1 MHTRRIFM
9 EPYVIPLPKPPDPEI
24 DPEAF
29 MLYPLVLYPGQT
41 IQEWLWQRMVYQKA
55 FEQAQA
61 VVRPSLPE
69 RDLLA
74 VWN

>member
-1 MHTRRIFM
+1 VQTVTPQTFIICAV
-9 EPYVIPLPKPPDPEI
+9 PVPPGWTYEHLI
-24 DPEAF
+24 WQQWLYQQAF
-29 MLYPLVLYPGQT
+29 A
-41 IQEWLWQRMVYQKA
+41 IAQE
-55 FEQAQA
+55 

>member
-1 MHTRRIFM
+1 MHRRRFGDEVGM
-9 EPYVIPLPKPPDPEI
+9 DQLPELPA
-24 DPEAF
+24 PEASFGAF
-29 MLYPLVLYPGQT
+29 MFYPVALIPDLTAEQFLLCQWIY
-41 IQEWLWQRMVYQKA
+41 QRA

-69 RDLLA
+69 RDLLG

>member
-1 MHTRRIFM
+1 MIHILESKQVGRLLARKAARFT
-9 EPYVIPLPKPPDPEI
+9 
-24 DPEAF
+24 EA
-29 MLYPLVLYPGQT
+29 
-41 IQEWLWQRMVYQKA
+41 E
-55 FEQAQA
+55 A

>member
-1 MHTRRIFM
+1 MDPAAFVM
-9 EPYVIPLPKPPDPEI
+9 CPLGHMTPVPDSLWWCQLI
-24 DPEAF
+24 IYAMAF
-29 MLYPLVLYPGQT
+29 Q
-41 IQEWLWQRMVYQKA
+41 
-55 FEQAQA
+55 QAQA

>member
-1 MHTRRIFM
+1 MHPDRFR
-9 EPYVIPLPKPPDPEI
+9 PPAAPAPVPS
-24 DPEAF
+24 PEAF
-29 MLYPLVLYPGQT
+29 VLFPVPCLPGPEGWQQALYQWAL
-41 IQEWLWQRMVYQKA
+41 A
-55 FEQAQA
+55 QAQA

>member
-1 MHTRRIFM
+1 MNRHRFHR
-9 EPYVIPLPKPPDPEI
+9 PPPPLPTPSPAAFVLCPVACFPAVPPEY
-24 DPEAF
+24 
-29 MLYPLVLYPGQT
+29 L
-41 IQEWLWQRMVYQKA
+41 LWQQALYQRA
-55 FEQAQA
+55 LAEAQA

>member
-1 MHTRRIFM
+1 VFTNRLSFQT
-9 EPYVIPLPKPPDPEI
+9 PKPPTANQASGSFVAVPWALCGEV
-24 DPEAF
+24 A
-29 MLYPLVLYPGQT
+29 LHQ
-41 IQEWLWQRMVYQKA
+41 LWIYQVA
-55 FEQAQA
+55 LDQARA

>member
-1 MHTRRIFM
+1 MNRHRFPRLAPPPPAPAPAAFVLC
-9 EPYVIPLPKPPDPEI
+9 PVACLPPVPPH
-24 DPEAF
+24 F
-29 MLYPLVLYPGQT
+29 L
-41 IQEWLWQRMVYQKA
+41 LWQQALYQWA
-55 FEQAQA
+55 LAEAQA

>member
-1 MHTRRIFM
+1 MNRYRFR
-9 EPYVIPLPKPPDPEI
+9 LPSAPQPTPSAAAFVLCPVACFPGVPPE
-24 DPEAF
+24 F
-29 MLYPLVLYPGQT
+29 L
-41 IQEWLWQRMVYQKA
+41 LWQQALYQRA
-55 FEQAQA
+55 LAEAQA

>member
-1 MHTRRIFM
+1 
-9 EPYVIPLPKPPDPEI
+9 L
-24 DPEAF
+24 
-29 MLYPLVLYPGQT
+29 
-41 IQEWLWQRMVYQKA
+41 LWQQALYQRA
-55 FEQAQA
+55 LAEAQA

>member
-1 MHTRRIFM
+1 MNRHRFQHLTAPPPAPAPAAFVLC
-9 EPYVIPLPKPPDPEI
+9 PVACFPAVPLE
-24 DPEAF
+24 F
-29 MLYPLVLYPGQT
+29 L
-41 IQEWLWQRMVYQKA
+41 LWQRSLYQWA
-55 FEQAQA
+55 LAEAQA